1 MILEYHLAI
10 TLPLLGRL
18 GFGWRLRRRRH
29 MLGLLDVVVAGVR
42 VLRVLH
48 GEAGELCQ
56 VQRLALG

>member
-42 VLRVLH
+42 VLRVSH
-48 GEAGELCQ
+48 GEAVPGVES
-56 VQRLALG
+56 